1 MEQYK
6 IYMDSL
12 AAREKKPLALYI
24 HIPFCARKCAY
35 CDFLSFPLEETK
47 IRAYMEQLRKELLF
61 RSIKPSGTDCDSQSL
76 LQSPYEIVSI
86 FFQNYGADSYSF
98 SCGKG
103 CGNYNRV

>member
-35 CDFLSFPLEETK
+35 CDFLSFPSEETK
-47 IRAYMEQLRKELLF
+47 MRSYMEQLRNELLF
-61 RSIKPSGTDCDSQSL
+61 RAVKPSGIEEDSQPL
-76 LQSPYEIVSI
+76 LKSALSH
-86 FFQNYGADSYSF
+86 FR
-98 SCGKG
+98 K
-103 CGNYNRV
+103 